1 MENRRRD
8 LRRLRRD
15 LRRVWIMAGLGPCAV
30 TLALYQA
37 LPRVLNV
44 CPILHLLRLVPCLH
58 DIRVP
63 PLTNYEP
70 SAVSGRYASDYG
82 SLLSEDFT
90 TSQSADGPLHSLVL
104 LFPNVLTAQQ
114 STEVLC

>member
-1 MENRRRD
+1 M
-8 LRRLRRD
+8 RRD